1 MNKNLYYKT
10 VAMIKSL
17 DNLEY
22 HMTLKGTSEP
32 ESIPITKEQI
42 SIINDALKNTI
53 PEMKNR
59 SAEKQA
65 EEIISLVNNANYE
78 ISSLFYKNEDG
89 EDFPYKAAEDMMKI
103 MNRLYFN
110 IWRLYEGKE
119 IRRTF

>member
-1 MNKNLYYKT
+1 MNKKLYDKT
-10 VAMIKSL
+10 VAMIRSL

-22 HMTLKGTSEP
+22 HMTLKGTNEP
-32 ESIPITKEQI
+32 ECISVTKEQV

-53 PEMKNR
+53 PEMKKQER
-59 SAEKQA
+59 EKQA

-110 IWRLYEGKE
+110 IWRLYERKE
-119 IRRTF
+119 I